1 MARALAGTAD
11 LKTSRE
17 TAAFAEKGTPS
28 CRLAAEAARRATATE
43 QCSSRCPVDDRTGTH
58 ATRPARGAARVVA
71 AACCAVEA
79 LVLAFAATDEKL
91 MSARDAPPMVAAMR

>member
-1 MARALAGTAD
+1 MAGALAGTAD
-11 LKTSRE
+11 LKAPRG

-43 QCSSRCPVDDRTGTH
+43 QCSSRCPLDDRTGTQV
-58 ATRPARGAARVVA
+58 TRPARGAARVVV

-91 MSARDAPPMVAAMR
+91 MSAKDVPPMVAATR